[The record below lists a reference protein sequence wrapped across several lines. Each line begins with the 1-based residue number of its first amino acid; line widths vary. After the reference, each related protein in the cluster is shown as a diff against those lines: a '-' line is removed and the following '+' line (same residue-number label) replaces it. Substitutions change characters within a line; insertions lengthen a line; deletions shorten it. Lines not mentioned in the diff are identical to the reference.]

1 MAVNLKIRKLTVQ
14 DSHERCLN
22 QANNGSILIL
32 KLKIKKNL
40 CGSVLRDAHVWRY
53 NSNDIV
59 Y

>member
-1 MAVNLKIRKLTVQ
+1 MAVNLKIRKLTIQ

-32 KLKIKKNL
+32 KLKMQNL
-40 CGSVLRDAHVWRY
+40 CGNVLRDAHVWRY
-53 NSNDIV
+53 NSNNIV